1 MPPGSAIVV
10 EEDLMEEKWEVLRG
24 SFGEARKEG
33 GEVRSERDGNGEK
46 RVMAFDDDDDDL
58 GLEAV
63 VE

>member
-10 EEDLMEEKWEVLRG
+10 EEDLMEEKWEILRG
-24 SFGEARKEG
+24 SFGEVRKEG
-33 GEVRSERDGNGEK
+33 GEVRSERDEIGEK
-46 RVMAFDDDDDDL
+46 RVMAFDDDDDDV